1 MDIRISVIDG
11 DPADLESLDD
21 WLRGEREL
29 AGRVKLTGPPPRKG
43 ELGALTEALI
53 VAVGS
58 GGAITVVGA
67 ALAGALKAWLSQ
79 PRRSDVTLKIRRPD
93 GTSVEINAKRVKA
106 GDIDIETTV
115 RQALDVGAPQALT
128 PGTAEE

>member
-1 MDIRISVIDG
+1 MEIRVSVANG
-11 DPADLESLDD
+11 NVADLESLDD

-29 AGRVKLTGPPPRKG
+29 AGRVKLAGPAPRAG
-43 ELGALTEALI
+43 ELGALTETLV

-93 GTSVEINAKRVKA
+93 GTSVEVNAKRVKA
-106 GDIDIETTV
+106 DGIDLQATIS
-115 RQALDVGAPQALT
+115 QALGSADPQALT
-128 PGTAEE
+128 SGTTEE